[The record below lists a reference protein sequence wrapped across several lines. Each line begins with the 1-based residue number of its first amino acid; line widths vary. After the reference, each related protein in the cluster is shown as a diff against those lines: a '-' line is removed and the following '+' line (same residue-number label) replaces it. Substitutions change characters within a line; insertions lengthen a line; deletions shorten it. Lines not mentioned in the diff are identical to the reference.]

1 MLPVRII
8 ARLDIKGNRLIKG
21 IHLEGWRFVGD
32 PNEYSRKY
40 YESGIDEVIYIDA
53 VASLYSRDM
62 LKEVLAKST
71 KDIFVPLTAGG
82 GVRSVEDAYQ
92 LLRSGADKV
101 AVNTGAVKNPNLI
114 SEIANKFGK
123 QCMVLSVEAKRVQ
136 KEKWEAYVDCGREPT
151 GLDVIEWVESA
162 VERGAGEIL
171 LTSIDQEGTGDGFDI
186 ELIKKVTSNVSV
198 PVIASGGFGKPDDFV
213 EAVKLG
219 SANAVAIAD
228 AFHYDRVLVED
239 LRSYLNKN
247 GIRVRQV

>member
-40 YESGIDEVIYIDA
+40 YESGIDEIIYLDA

-62 LKEVLAKST
+62 LKEVLVRST
-71 KDIFVPLTAGG
+71 KDIFIPLTAGG
-82 GVRSVEDAYQ
+82 GVRSVDDAYQ

-101 AVNTGAVKNPNLI
+101 VVNTGAVKNPNLI

-123 QCMVLSVEAKRVQ
+123 QCMVLSIEAKRVQ
-136 KEKWEAYVDCGREPT
+136 SGKWEVYVDCGREPT
-151 GLDVIEWVESA
+151 GLDVVEWVKEA

-171 LTSIDQEGTGDGFDI
+171 LTSIDQEGTGNGFDI
-186 ELIKKVTSNVSV
+186 ELIKKVSSNISV
-198 PVIASGGFGKPDDFV
+198 PVIASGGFGKCNDFV
-213 EAVKLG
+213 EAVRLG

-228 AFHYDRVLVED
+228 AFHYNKVLVKD
-239 LRSYLNKN
+239 LRSYVSKEDIL
-247 GIRVRQV
+247 VRQV